1 MLYIGNPKLQNKELQ
16 KRILLGRLI
25 WREGSGRKRPTS
37 KPEALP
43 QSLPKTLP
51 SDRETMF
58 FLVTRL
64 LIWPL
69 RSCQHQSA
77 FEAFDLFISH
87 RILLSFDLSQE
98 GGTHKFFHWGWSA
111 HQRESQPF
119 PSAWERRFLAI
130 NQWHLRPGWEGN
142 VEHLYEEVPVWESW
156 LIFQNPWY
164 LQSHLSIFPSGCLS
178 MHMSK
183 YSSTSWKNSLN
194 FMWLKKSSGAPH
206 R

>member
-1 MLYIGNPKLQNKELQ
+1 MIQSGPKMTQNGPQ
-16 KRILLGRLI
+16 
-25 WREGSGRKRPTS
+25 
-37 KPEALP
+37 LP
-43 QSLPKTLP
+43 QMAQKWRPDLRT
-51 SDRETMF
+51 F
-58 FLVTRL
+58 FA
-64 LIWPL
+64 IFFDWK
-69 RSCQHQSA
+69 SGSA
-77 FEAFDLFISH
+77 NFFAF
-87 RILLSFDLSQE
+87 RMYDLSQE

-119 PSAWERRFLAI
+119 PLAWERRFLAI

-183 YSSTSWKNSLN
+183 YSSTSWKKSLN